1 MGFDMAPRCM
11 FCVLLQIL
19 CCECASFEASSS
31 APLAITIAEQFPK
44 ASQVIVGDAL
54 RAALVA
60 EDIPLA
66 EASCVRD
73 YSVPCPVDWVDVGD
87 GGTCLAPNAYVGP
100 CGDSIDYRGL
110 SVHEK
115 MLTAFRCGAAFPCVD
130 SCTPDYSAVCPVG
143 WSESVSG
150 CEAPADYTGPCV
162 GKRSL
167 ALVNAL
173 GKAMFANMCAVQWPC
188 RQPRARVS
196 MEVADAQ
203 CSEDFASACPAG
215 WSSRG
220 AICIAPHDYRGPCP
234 VAGKFGDY
242 ADGEKRAV
250 AEACGLSWPCRG

>member
-1 MGFDMAPRCM
+1 M

-73 YSVPCPVDWVDVGD
+73 YSVPCPVGWVDVGD

-143 WSESVSG
+143 WSESASG
-150 CEAPADYTGPCV
+150 CDAPADYTGPCV
-162 GKRSL
+162 GKTRF
-167 ALVNAL
+167 AHVNAL
-173 GKAMFANMCAVQWPC
+173 GKSKFARTCAAQWPC

-196 MEVADAQ
+196 TEVGDKE
-203 CSEDFASACPAG
+203 CLEDFAPACPAG
-215 WSSRG
+215 WSSHG

>member
-1 MGFDMAPRCM
+1 MGFDMARRCM

-31 APLAITIAEQFPK
+31 APLAITIAEQFPQ

-162 GKRSL
+162 GKKSL

-173 GKAMFANMCAVQWPC
+173 GKSMFANMCAVQWPC
-188 RQPRARVS
+188 WQPRARVS
-196 MEVADAQ
+196 MGVADKQ
-203 CSEDFASACPAG
+203 CSEDFCFSVSYRLVFARDDLHRASGLSRPMRCG
-215 WSSRG
+215 CQLRWVCRWRETSSCRG
-220 AICIAPHDYRGPCP
+220 M
-234 VAGKFGDY
+234 
-242 ADGEKRAV
+242 RAV
-250 AEACGLSWPCRG
+250 LAV